1 MEHTFTRET
10 KTCSASWPRAPRA
23 TLCAADR
30 LEIVYD
36 VYTNAQ
42 RHRHPGATSV
52 NIVFLHGSG
61 MSKAVWE
68 YYLPRIVG
76 ADPDGQYAV
85 HKLVLVDQA
94 NHGDSGVRNRGKLGT
109 VFDWTDGARDVA
121 KIAADEFGG
130 CEEGTPPALNVVIG
144 HSMGGFQALVCD
156 VLQPNLFHLL
166 ILIEPVVVARQAPV
180 AAATA
185 AAAAARGLSQIPETL
200 YNSLRL
206 KTRDRFPSESDY
218 VKYMRNNSF
227 FANAHG
233 QILQNIIDFERTAP
247 EDGGSVRTKMDQQ
260 QNLLCYMNMQSFA
273 PFLISNVKFV
283 RKRTVHIV
291 GARSNWCPPENQLF
305 LQKTL
310 QNYHL
315 DSIPGGSHLVN
326 IEAPDL
332 VIEKINH
339 HIREFVLTCPLQP
352 APLSHLSL
360 EERMAKFDQ
369 AFESFKDRALIK
381 TTNSKL

>member
-1 MEHTFTRET
+1 MEHTFTKET
-10 KTCSASWPRAPRA
+10 KTCSASWPRAPRG

-30 LEIVYD
+30 LDLVYD
-36 VYTNAQ
+36 VYTNTSE

-61 MSKAVWE
+61 MSKVVWE
-68 YYLPRIVG
+68 YYLPRIAA
-76 ADPDGQYAV
+76 ADPDGHYAV
-85 HKLVLVDQA
+85 HKLVLIDQVT
-94 NHGDSGVRNRGKLGT
+94 HGDSGVRNRGKLGT
-109 VFDWTDGARDVA
+109 VFDWTDGARDVV

-130 CEEGTPPALNVVIG
+130 YEEGSPPALNVAIG
-144 HSMGGFQALVCD
+144 HSMGGFQALVSD

-166 ILIEPVVVARQAPV
+166 ILIEPVVVTRQASP
-180 AAATA
+180 A
-185 AAAAARGLSQIPETL
+185 AAAAGLSQIPEGL
-200 YNSLRL
+200 YNALRL
-206 KTRDRFPSESDY
+206 KTRDRFRSESDY

-247 EDGGSVRTKMDQQ
+247 EDNGSVRTKMDQA

-283 RKRTVHIV
+283 RKRTIHIV

-315 DSIPGGSHLVN
+315 DTIPGGSHLVN

-332 VIEKINH
+332 VIDKINH
-339 HIREFVLTCPLQP
+339 HIREFVLTYPLQP
-352 APLSHLSL
+352 ALLSRLSL
-360 EERMAKFDQ
+360 EERMAKFDR

-381 TTNSKL
+381 TRNPKL